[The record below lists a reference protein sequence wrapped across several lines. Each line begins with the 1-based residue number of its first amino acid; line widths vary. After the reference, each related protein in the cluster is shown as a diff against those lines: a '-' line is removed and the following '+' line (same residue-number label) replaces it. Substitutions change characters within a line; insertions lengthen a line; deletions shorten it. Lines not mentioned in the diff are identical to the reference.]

1 MIIVNS
7 NNIKAVALDDE
18 IVEKGPV
25 NRRPL
30 IDAKVTGGFGAALV
44 TFSAGAKLNF
54 HTHDSEQILY
64 VTEGKG
70 IMATRDKQYTITPGC
85 IVFIPAG
92 EVHWHGATADSSLSH
107 IAIQKVGI
115 KLAK

>member
-1 MIIVNS
+1 MIVVNS
-7 NNIKAVALDDE
+7 NNIKPVDMKDE

-25 NRRPL
+25 SRRPL
-30 IDAKVTGGFGAALV
+30 IDTKETGGFGAALV
-44 TFSAGAKLNF
+44 TFSPGARLNF

-70 IMATRDKQYTITPGC
+70 IIATRDKKYTITPGC

-92 EVHWHGATADSSLSH
+92 EVHWHGAAADSSLSH
-107 IAIQKVGI
+107 VAIQKVGI
-115 KLAK
+115 KLTK

>member
-1 MIIVNS
+1 MIVVNS
-7 NNIKAVALDDE
+7 NSVKPAPLADE
-18 IVEKGPV
+18 IVAKGPV

-30 IDAKVTGGFGAALV
+30 IDVKETGGFGAALV
-44 TFSAGAKLNF
+44 TFSPGAKLNF

-64 VTEGKG
+64 VTDGKG
-70 IMATRDKQYTITPGC
+70 VIATREKEYVVTPGS

-92 EVHWHGATADSSLSH
+92 EVHMHGATASTSLTH
-107 IAIQKVGI
+107 LAVQKVGI